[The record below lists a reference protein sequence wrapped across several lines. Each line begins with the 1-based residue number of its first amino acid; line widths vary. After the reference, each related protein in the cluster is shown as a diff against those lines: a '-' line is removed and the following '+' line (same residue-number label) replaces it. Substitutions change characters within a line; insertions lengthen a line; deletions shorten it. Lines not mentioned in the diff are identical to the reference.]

1 MTAKAVATAKASS
14 LTAAPDWLQG
24 SNLGNENV
32 SSDDLTRPRLKVIQQ
47 MSPELVEGGPNY
59 IEGVKQGQILNTVTK
74 KAVDTLDVVNLYY
87 SREYAIYGNR
97 NKGMTGY
104 YGRAD
109 TETEALT
116 IRDSLEGDAD
126 NYSIVETGKHLV
138 IILDED
144 GNPESEAIVAMD
156 GTKLQTSNT
165 WNSNI
170 ALTRA
175 DRFASVW
182 TLSTFRQSNAKGH
195 WFNYKT
201 DFKGWVDKELHD
213 HAKSLYEQVS
223 KATVQ

>member
-74 KAVDTLDVVNLYY
+74 KAVDALDVVNLYY
-87 SREYAIYGNR
+87 SREYTIYGNR

-109 TETEALT
+109 TETEASA

-138 IILDED
+138 ILLDED
-144 GNPESEAIVAMD
+144 GNPESEAVVAMD
-156 GTKLQTSNT
+156 GTKLHTSNT

-175 DRFASVW
+175 DRFASVL